1 MMAMATRKTA
11 APACPAERFQLM
23 VSGKYKLR
31 ILWGLR
37 EGAKRYGEIRKGLLS
52 GGEGSKEIA
61 ARVLSRELKQLAE
74 THMIARKDFR
84 LVPPKVEYSLTATG
98 ESFLPVIAE
107 IRQWG
112 ERHLASAPQRFKRH
126 KEAA

>member
-1 MMAMATRKTA
+1 MALRKTE

-23 VSGKYKLR
+23 ISGKYKLR

-37 EGAKRYGEIRKGLLS
+37 EGAKRYGEIRIGLLS

-74 THMIARKDFR
+74 MGMIARKDFR

-98 ESFLPVIAE
+98 ESFIPVVAE
-107 IRQWG
+107 IRHWG
-112 ERHLASAPQRFKRH
+112 ERHLAKSSPSAKRET
-126 KEAA
+126 KAA

>member
-1 MMAMATRKTA
+1 MI
-11 APACPAERFQLM
+11 
-23 VSGKYKLR
+23 SGKYKLR

-37 EGAKRYGEIRKGLLS
+37 EGAKRYGDIRTGLLS

-74 THMIARKDFR
+74 MGMIARKDFR

-98 ESFLPVIAE
+98 ESFIPVVAE
-107 IRQWG
+107 IRHWG
-112 ERHLASAPQRFKRH
+112 ERHLAKSSPSAKRET
-126 KEAA
+126 KAA

>member
-1 MMAMATRKTA
+1 
-11 APACPAERFQLM
+11 
-23 VSGKYKLR
+23 
-31 ILWGLR
+31 LR

-74 THMIARKDFR
+74 MGMIARKDFR

-98 ESFLPVIAE
+98 ESFLPVVAE

-112 ERHLASAPQRFKRH
+112 ERHLASAPRASTGRM
-126 KEAA
+126 EAA